1 MENKT
6 EQVFTYTYC
15 AQEQAELKRLR
26 EKYAPKDPTENKM
39 DQLRM
44 MDRKVESVGR
54 AKALTLGIMGTL
66 MLGIGMCCT
75 MVWTEVAF
83 IPGIAIGIIGIAV
96 LSMADPVYR
105 SVTRKEREKIAPE
118 MMRLIEE
125 LEK

>member
-26 EKYAPKDPTENKM
+26 EKYAPKDPIENKM

-83 IPGIAIGIIGIAV
+83 ISGIAIGIIGIAV
-96 LSMADPVYR
+96 LSMAYPVYR

>member
-15 AQEQAELKRLR
+15 AQEQAELKKFR
-26 EKYAPKDPTENKM
+26 EKYAPRDPMENKM
-39 DQLRM
+39 EQLRA
-44 MDRKVESVGR
+44 MDRKVESIGR
-54 AKALTLGIMGTL
+54 ARALTLGIMGTL

-75 MVWTEVAF
+75 MVWKDIAF
-83 IPGIAIGIIGIAV
+83 VPGIVVGVIGIAV
-96 LSMADPVYR
+96 LSTAYPVYR

>member
-26 EKYAPKDPTENKM
+26 EKYAPKDPIENKM

-96 LSMADPVYR
+96 LSMAYPVYR

>member
-96 LSMADPVYR
+96 LSMAYPVYR